1 MSQNKINL
9 SRRRFVKTAGIL
21 SGAATLWGCS
31 RNDSVKIVYGD
42 LDTDGDLEP
51 PVLNEDVF
59 VGSVPHNCGGS
70 CIIKAHVKD
79 GVIKRFTTDELP
91 EYNLIDAIPGDQVQ
105 ERACPRCRSQKSWIY
120 SSNRLCYPL
129 IQTGERGNISTF
141 KRVSW
146 QQAAAYYKAKVEKIR
161 SNWGPA
167 AFYKLYG
174 TGAGGTMGTSNMLTY
189 AGTGQVSA
197 HQDYSFPSWEHTLS
211 VMSDFGYP
219 PDANSQ
225 QDALNSDVVV
235 LWSHNLGETFW
246 QPQITWYLKQIQE
259 LGVKIIVI
267 DPRYSQTAVV
277 ACDEFIAP
285 IQGTDTAFIMAVI
298 HEMLTTHRD
307 KLMALYGVSDNESLR
322 RSVGKYLYG
331 FFDTNPDDEAF
342 GTNES
347 YISKFMSGS
356 EKTDYETNFKSIY
369 TVGAGLSLSA
379 YVMGGSKVDPCNL
392 GASIYPDT
400 IHYNTRTYEI
410 DGEFD
415 PLLNKD
421 NFCYGQAEKTPQ
433 WAEAITGVPAQTISD
448 FALTLLT
455 KNVSCW
461 AGGGFQRNEEGEQNV
476 WAWEVLMNLCLA
488 FGQKGRTH
496 GWTIYKGSAPRASG
510 RSWSSGVS
518 SGAFNDLVPTEFKEG
533 YLQNYS
539 SGRYSTLQDT
549 SKLTIQNSN
558 SRYGLGTISVF
569 TWLDAVEASNS
580 SQIEENGK
588 NIYPSRWNLGQTK
601 NLPSPIKMLYQEM
614 GNILINQ
621 SGDSNHAVRVLTSV
635 SQDAVDGSAVPNVN
649 GVMMN
654 PMGYKVEFICVLDCV
669 MTPSARYADLVL
681 PGTVGFERYQ
691 TQSQFWRGYDKL
703 VFTQKAINPPGE
715 AKWEP
720 EIGGEIA
727 KAFGVGE
734 EYYNGY
740 ASGENFGAKIFQDR
754 FSANPGG
761 NTFDWWKKNGMY
773 KNTPNLISVPNKI
786 ALEAYR
792 QNPGSKAAGGSLY
805 GSGGKCTLSTS
816 SGRTEAYCGAMMEN
830 YEARLFNNIDR
841 TVTLM
846 NQGKIN
852 TKSTPKGS
860 SDENFGRYVYPI
872 PMYIPLAEG
881 RHATAPH
888 PDPMNIHQEYPL
900 SFCTWHIMYRSHST
914 FNSSPL
920 LNELKYYK
928 RNDKGE
934 ASFLKR
940 EITNKNAGLTNAP
953 DDTSTSAPMVWTEGV
968 YETVWLNP
976 ATAAQ
981 YAINEGDIVYLE
993 SLRGIIKVSAHL
1005 SQRIRQNYVLIGQG
1019 SWYNPIE
1026 ENGKTVDIG
1035 GCANTL
1041 MSLRPSRIGQGMTL
1055 NSDCRIKIYKK
1066 ANTQEA

>member
-1 MSQNKINL
+1 MAQDKINL
-9 SRRRFVKTAGIL
+9 SRRSFVKAASIL
-21 SGAATLWGCS
+21 GGAAALYGCS
-31 RNDSVKIVYGD
+31 RNDDTTVIYGD
-42 LDTDGDLEP
+42 LDPEGDLKP
-51 PVLNEDVF
+51 PVIDEEIF

-91 EYNLIDAIPGDQVQ
+91 EYNLEDPIPGDQVQ

-120 SSNRLCYPL
+120 SSNRITYPL
-129 IQTGERGNISTF
+129 IQTGARGDISTF

-146 QQAAAYYKAKVEKIR
+146 QEAGAYYKAKVEKIR
-161 SNWGPA
+161 NTWGPA

-189 AGTGQVSA
+189 AGSGQVSA

-211 VMSDFGYP
+211 IMSDFGYP
-219 PDANSQ
+219 PDASSQ
-225 QDALNSDVVV
+225 QDALNSDVLVV
-235 LWSHNLGETFW
+235 WSHNLGETFW

-259 LGVKIIVI
+259 LGVKVVVI
-267 DPRYSQTAVV
+267 DPRYSQTAVA
-277 ACDEFIAP
+277 ACDEFISP
-285 IQGTDTAFIMAVI
+285 VQGTDTAFIMAVI

-307 KLMALYGVSDNESLR
+307 KLMALYGVADDNLLR
-322 RSVGKYLYG
+322 QSVGKYLYG
-331 FFDTNPDDEAF
+331 FFDTNPSDDAS

-347 YISKFMSGS
+347 YVSKFMTGTA
-356 EKTDYETNFKSIY
+356 KTDYETNFKSIY
-369 TVGAGLSLSA
+369 TVGAGMSLSA

-392 GASIYPDT
+392 GASIYPDI
-400 IHYNTRTYEI
+400 IHYNARTYEI

-415 PLLNKD
+415 PLLGKD
-421 NFCYGQAEKTPQ
+421 NFCYGQAEKTPA
-433 WAEAITGVPAQTISD
+433 WAESITGVPAQTITD
-448 FALTLLT
+448 FAEMLLT
-455 KNVSCW
+455 KKVSCW
-461 AGGGFQRNEEGEQNV
+461 AGGGFQRNSEGEQNV
-476 WAWEVLMNLCLA
+476 WAWEVLMTLCLA
-488 FGQKGRTH
+488 FGEPGRTH
-496 GWTIYKGSAPRASG
+496 GWTTYKGSAPRASG

-518 SGAFNDLVPTEFKEG
+518 SGAFNDLVPDEFKQG

-539 SGRYSTLQDT
+539 GGRYTTLQDT
-549 SKLTIQNSN
+549 SKLTISNSN
-558 SRYGLGTISVF
+558 SRYGLGSISVF
-569 TWLDAVEASNS
+569 TWLDAVEATNS
-580 SQIEENGK
+580 SQIIENGE
-588 NIYPSRWNLGQTK
+588 NIYPSRWNLGQIK
-601 NLPSPIKMLYQEM
+601 NLPAPIKMLYQEM

-621 SGDSNHAVRVLTSV
+621 NGDSNHAVKVLTST

-727 KAFGVGE
+727 KAFGVGD

-740 ASGENFGAKIFQDR
+740 TPNENFGAVIFEEK
-754 FSANPGG
+754 FANNPGG

-773 KNTPNLISVPNKI
+773 KNTPNLIGVANKI
-786 ALEAYR
+786 ALEAFR
-792 QNPGSKAAGGSLY
+792 LNPGSKAPGGSVY
-805 GSGGKCTLSTS
+805 GINGKCSLSTT
-816 SGRTEAYCGAMMEN
+816 SGRTEAYCAAMMEN
-830 YEARLFNNIDR
+830 YEARLFNNVDSS
-841 TVTLM
+841 VTLA
-846 NQGKIN
+846 NGGKIN
-852 TKSTPKGS
+852 TKSVPVGS
-860 SDENFGRYVYPI
+860 SNETLGRFVYPI

-881 RHATAPH
+881 RHASAIH
-888 PDPMNIHQEYPL
+888 PDPLGIDGEYPL

-928 RNDKGE
+928 RGADGKP
-934 ASFLKR
+934 AFIKR
-940 EITNKNAGLTNAP
+940 EITNANAALTNSPVDTATKAP
-953 DDTSTSAPMVWTEGV
+953 LVWTEGV

-981 YAINEGDIVYLE
+981 YGDIKEGDVIYVE

-1005 SQRIRQNYVLIGQG
+1005 SERIRPSYVLIGQG
-1019 SWYNPIE
+1019 SWYNPVE

-1041 MSLRPSRIGQGMTL
+1041 MSLQPSRIGQGMTL
-1055 NSDCRIKIYKK
+1055 NSDCRVKIYKG
-1066 ANTQEA
+1066 TV